1 MTLPPGLAGAV
12 YQSFAFYF
20 SFTMMRG
27 SMLPVTA

>member
-1 MTLPPGLAGAV
+1 MTGSPEAV

-27 SMLPVTA
+27 SMLPVTS

>member
-1 MTLPPGLAGAV
+1 MTLPPGPAAAV

-27 SMLPVTA
+27 SMAS